1 MYPIIV
7 IIAAAVVAFSGCVQ
21 STGQCPSERVWMLD
35 PYVYEMGMIAPLVI
49 NPGDLNNSDY
59 FYTDEEFA
67 EFLGLSLDD
76 FLRRI
81 EKQKSGVITSPKDVI
96 ILPKGT
102 I

>member
-21 STGQCPSERVWMLD
+21 PCPSERVWMLD

-76 FLRRI
+76 FLRLV
-81 EKQKSGVITSPKDVI
+81 EKQKTDTMILPKDVI
-96 ILPKGT
+96 ISPKGT